1 MKNFFVSY
9 NRHDRAFA
17 EWIAW
22 ILEEAGYSVV
32 IQAWDFRSGGNF
44 VLDMQKA
51 ASEAERTIAVLSDNY
66 LQSLFTQPEWAA
78 AFAQDPTGEKR
89 TLIPIRV
96 GECKLTGILATIV
109 YVDLVGVDEAEA
121 QELVRQ
127 SALDGRTKPTQKP
140 GFPGSV
146 APEATRSKPVYPLS
160 IPANLP
166 LVSKIFVGRDE
177 DLATLH
183 EQLQSRET
191 IAISSITGMGGIGKT
206 ELAAQYALE
215 QRDLGTYPG
224 GICWLK
230 AREDVGSQIV
240 LFARSHFNF
249 SIPDDLELAQKVAW
263 CWRKW
268 EQKETLIVLDDVQAY
283 EDVKPFLPP
292 QRSQFKVLM
301 TTRSRFGHPVQNYE
315 IKVLSEGQS
324 LELLRA
330 IVQDSRVD
338 QDLATAKQVCE
349 WLGYLPLGLELVG
362 RYLAKKWDVS
372 IGLLWQRLQ
381 DKKLFAQALL
391 KAESGMT
398 ASLGVTAAFEL
409 SWQDLDQNAQQ
420 LAALLSLFA
429 LAEIPWELV
438 EACLPEEDAEALEDL
453 RDDKLLGLSLL
464 ERTGQEMYQLHQLLR
479 EFFAVKREQMAEVE
493 EWKRSFCRVMVTVAE
508 TIPYVATL
516 SIIKKVTS
524 AIPHVEEAATTL
536 EPWLADS
543 DVMEPSRRIG
553 WFYKGQGAYA
563 KALSWLKDCSEIVEK
578 RLGNNHPDVAYSLNS
593 LAALHEIQGCHTKAE
608 FLYLKSLD
616 IWQQQGETD
625 RSEVAACL
633 NNLAGLYLTQGR
645 YVEAERLCIQSL
657 RIDRQ
662 YYGNAHPE
670 VATDLNTLA
679 ELYRLQSRY
688 TEAELLL
695 TESLKIQQ
703 NQLGDDDIALATTL
717 NNLSLLSHDQG
728 RYEDAEVFKLKSID
742 IEKKHL
748 SSDHPQV
755 AVSLNNLAEL
765 YRRQGRNSDAEP
777 LYIESLKIMRKH
789 LGNNHLKVA
798 MLLNNLSLLYL
809 DQERYEKAESYK
821 LRSLEIEENNLGS
834 EYPQIT
840 TSLNNLA
847 LIYQAQKRYVEA
859 ELTYGRSIE
868 AGQRQLDDNHPDIAR
883 SLSNLAGL
891 YTSLGRYAEAE
902 PLFHRAIG
910 IYYEQLGEAHPD
922 TQGVWQDFVIFLVQA
937 IKSDRTTELSDHPM
951 TQALLQQLRAKNDS
965 TTEA

>member
-32 IQAWDFRSGGNF
+32 IQAWDFRPGGNF

-89 TLIPIRV
+89 TLISIRV

-140 GFPGSV
+140 RLPGSAAAG
-146 APEATRSKPVYPLS
+146 APRSKPVYPLS

-206 ELAAQYALE
+206 ELAAQYTLE

-224 GICWLK
+224 GICWLR

-240 LFARSHFNF
+240 LFARSRFNF

-301 TTRSRFGHPVQNYE
+301 TTRSRFGDPVQNYE

-330 IVQDSRVD
+330 IVEDSRVD
-338 QDLATAKQVCE
+338 QDLATAKQICE

-362 RYLAKKWDVS
+362 RYLAKKRDVS
-372 IGLLWQRLQ
+372 IAELWKRLQ
-381 DKKLFAQALL
+381 AKRLSAKALL
-391 KAESGMT
+391 AAESGMT

-409 SWQDLDQNAQQ
+409 SWQDLDQNAQR

-429 LAEIPWELV
+429 LADIPWELV
-438 EACLPEEDAEALEDL
+438 EACLPEEDAEDLEDL
-453 RDDKLLGLSLL
+453 RDDKLLGASLL
-464 ERTGQEMYQLHQLLR
+464 ERTGQGMYQLHQLLR
-479 EFFAVKREQMAEVE
+479 EFFAVKREQMVEVE
-493 EWKRSFCRVMVTVAE
+493 EWKRSVCRVMVAVSQ
-508 TIPYVATL
+508 TIPQELTL
-516 SIIKKVTS
+516 SIIQDVLP
-524 AIPHVEEAATTL
+524 AIPHIKEIVTTL
-536 EPWLADS
+536 APWLTDENTLKTS
-543 DVMEPSRRIG
+543 HHIG
-553 WFYKGQGAYA
+553 LFYKGQADYTETEQWYKQCRAITEQRFGKDHAIVA
-563 KALSWLKDCSEIVEK
+563 SALSNLAGLYELQGHYNKAEPLFLQALEIWQRQLGNNDRDLAACLNGLAILYESQGRYNEAEPLFLQALEIDQYLYGEYHREVAIDLNNLALLYMSQGRYTDAETLYNQALKINQNKFGSDHLTVATNLSGLASIYDLQGRYTDAEPLHLQALKIQQQQ
-578 RLGNNHPDVAYSLNS
+578 LGNNHPDVATSLNN
-593 LAALHEIQGCHTKAE
+593 LALLYAPLERYAEAELLCLQALKIR
-608 FLYLKSLD
+608 
-616 IWQQQGETD
+616 QQQLGNNHPD
-625 RSEVAACL
+625 VATNL
-633 NNLAGLYLTQGR
+633 NNLAGLYTLQKR
-645 YVEAERLCIQSL
+645 YNDAESFYLKSFEIYQQRLDDDHPNVATILSGLAEVYRNQKRYNEAESF
-657 RIDRQ
+657 
-662 YYGNAHPE
+662 Y
-670 VATDLNTLA
+670 
-679 ELYRLQSRY
+679 
-688 TEAELLL
+688 
-695 TESLKIQQ
+695 LK
-703 NQLGDDDIALATTL
+703 
-717 NNLSLLSHDQG
+717 
-728 RYEDAEVFKLKSID
+728 
-742 IEKKHL
+742 
-748 SSDHPQV
+748 
-755 AVSLNNLAEL
+755 
-765 YRRQGRNSDAEP
+765 
-777 LYIESLKIMRKH
+777 
-789 LGNNHLKVA
+789 
-798 MLLNNLSLLYL
+798 
-809 DQERYEKAESYK
+809 
-821 LRSLEIEENNLGS
+821 SLEIYQQQLDDDHPNVATL
-834 EYPQIT
+834 
-840 TSLNNLA
+840 LNNLA
-847 LIYQAQKRYVEA
+847 LIYHV
-859 ELTYGRSIE
+859 
-868 AGQRQLDDNHPDIAR
+868 QRQY
-883 SLSNLAGL
+883 S
-891 YTSLGRYAEAE
+891 EAE
-902 PLFHRAIG
+902 PLYLKALAIASKK
-910 IYYEQLGEAHPD
+910 LTKDHPL
-922 TQGVWQDFVIFLVQA
+922 TQMVCKNFRSLLQKA
-937 IKSDRTTELSDHPM
+937 IQENRTDELSDDSM
-951 TQALLQQLRAKNDS
+951 TRSLLQQIQESIDS